1 MCTPSKKGLMGRWK
15 LLALMSLPPLVGS
28 FHQRS
33 TYPKALGSPI
43 LESLLF
49 LAFSTM
55 QLRVKGHRINNATA
69 TLHTPV
75 FSYLP
80 QPPLGRV
87 LNRAEY
93 LELLPNQ
100 PKRESN
106 LLPHPLALFALV
118 LNAHA

>member
-1 MCTPSKKGLMGRWK
+1 MGRWK

-49 LAFSTM
+49 LAFPTT
-55 QLRVKGHRINNATA
+55 QLCAKGHRINNATA

-75 FSYLP
+75 FSYLT
-80 QPPLGRV
+80 QQLSSRV

-93 LELLPNQ
+93 LEPLPNQ
-100 PKRESN
+100 PKHESN
-106 LLPHPLALFALV
+106 LPPHLLALFVLV
-118 LNAHA
+118 LNARALWLPDA